1 MKKRNNSRNIIV
13 LTVIA
18 FFVTVIIVGGIF
30 VTRNIGKTD
39 DQIQEEDALS
49 QLQKQIEKIDP
60 VEEEYGVGNV
70 ANYPVTS
77 EITADDLPDIETI
90 PLSVTG
96 TGDINLEIF
105 SSPEKAGEN
114 TGEKKDSWL
123 IDIAEK
129 YNNENF
135 TVNGKSTSVS
145 VRNVD
150 SGMAMQ
156 YISSGKSVPELYSPS
171 NEAWGEMLESK
182 GIDVEF
188 QCNMVGN
195 VAGILLKQNAYN
207 LVKENYGGVDL
218 QSIVDAV
225 INGDIVMGYTNPMK
239 SSSGLNLIIAILHT
253 FDSENPFS
261 DEAVNKFE
269 EFQKQ
274 IPYIAYTTMQ
284 LRDKMADGDDL
295 DACIIEYQSWANMSD
310 LQDCKFLPY
319 GIRHDEPLYSIG
331 NLSSDEKEA
340 LDSFIKY
347 CQSDES
353 QALATKYGFNGESD
367 YVCELP
373 EITGNEYIEAQK
385 LFKEKQNPGQSVAA
399 VFVADVSGSMD
410 NNQKLVRLKESLLS
424 SFGSISSENSIG
436 IVSYANKV
444 YINLPIAK
452 FDMTQKA
459 KFVGT
464 VESLSTRGETAT
476 YSAVLVAADMLVKYK
491 EQNPNVKLKLFVLSD
506 GEKNCGVSYSK
517 MAEILSGLG
526 IQIYSIGYD
535 VENDELENMAMLNEG
550 DFIDANTDD
559 VVYKIKQL
567 FNSEM

>member
-1 MKKRNNSRNIIV
+1 M
-13 LTVIA
+13 
-18 FFVTVIIVGGIF
+18 
-30 VTRNIGKTD
+30 
-39 DQIQEEDALS
+39 
-49 QLQKQIEKIDP
+49 
-60 VEEEYGVGNV
+60 
-70 ANYPVTS
+70 
-77 EITADDLPDIETI
+77 
-90 PLSVTG
+90 
-96 TGDINLEIF
+96 
-105 SSPEKAGEN
+105 
-114 TGEKKDSWL
+114 
-123 IDIAEK
+123 
-129 YNNENF
+129 
-135 TVNGKSTSVS
+135 
-145 VRNVD
+145 
-150 SGMAMQ
+150 
-156 YISSGKSVPELYSPS
+156 
-171 NEAWGEMLESK
+171 
-182 GIDVEF
+182 
-188 QCNMVGN
+188 
-195 VAGILLKQNAYN
+195 
-207 LVKENYGGVDL
+207 
-218 QSIVDAV
+218 
-225 INGDIVMGYTNPMK
+225 
-239 SSSGLNLIIAILHT
+239 
-253 FDSENPFS
+253 
-261 DEAVNKFE
+261 
-269 EFQKQ
+269 
-274 IPYIAYTTMQ
+274 
-284 LRDKMADGDDL
+284 
-295 DACIIEYQSWANMSD
+295 
-310 LQDCKFLPY
+310 
-319 GIRHDEPLYSIG
+319 
-331 NLSSDEKEA
+331 SSDEKEA

>member
-156 YISSGKSVPELYSPS
+156 YISSGKSVPELYSP
-171 NEAWGEMLESK
+171 
-182 GIDVEF
+182 
-188 QCNMVGN
+188 
-195 VAGILLKQNAYN
+195 
-207 LVKENYGGVDL
+207 
-218 QSIVDAV
+218 
-225 INGDIVMGYTNPMK
+225 
-239 SSSGLNLIIAILHT
+239 
-253 FDSENPFS
+253 
-261 DEAVNKFE
+261 
-269 EFQKQ
+269 
-274 IPYIAYTTMQ
+274 
-284 LRDKMADGDDL
+284 
-295 DACIIEYQSWANMSD
+295 
-310 LQDCKFLPY
+310 
-319 GIRHDEPLYSIG
+319 
-331 NLSSDEKEA
+331 
-340 LDSFIKY
+340 
-347 CQSDES
+347 
-353 QALATKYGFNGESD
+353 
-367 YVCELP
+367 
-373 EITGNEYIEAQK
+373 
-385 LFKEKQNPGQSVAA
+385 
-399 VFVADVSGSMD
+399 
-410 NNQKLVRLKESLLS
+410 
-424 SFGSISSENSIG
+424 
-436 IVSYANKV
+436 
-444 YINLPIAK
+444 
-452 FDMTQKA
+452 
-459 KFVGT
+459 
-464 VESLSTRGETAT
+464 
-476 YSAVLVAADMLVKYK
+476 
-491 EQNPNVKLKLFVLSD
+491 
-506 GEKNCGVSYSK
+506 
-517 MAEILSGLG
+517 
-526 IQIYSIGYD
+526 
-535 VENDELENMAMLNEG
+535 
-550 DFIDANTDD
+550 
-559 VVYKIKQL
+559 
-567 FNSEM
+567 